1 LISDSAL
8 KVVLSYYPVCRCQ
21 RTSPELLRG
30 KHSRPFQITKKLN
43 LGPDRPAFAK
53 ATAGKR
59 DKIESNLQSQMYV
72 ERPRT
77 HSGPASS
84 GTTNLAQIEPPS
96 TLVLLISGEKCLP
109 RMQPFSRDLRGHSLG
124 ERLHPNGGIIWNGET
139 DIQFARLQ
147 RERLACGHA
156 TH

>member
-1 LISDSAL
+1 MCSVRQRLTEICMITKTLSLLCASALISDSAL

-21 RTSPELLRG
+21 RTSPKLLRG

-43 LGPDRPAFAK
+43 LASDKMTFPSRRSLGEGGSVFVC
-53 ATAGKR
+53 R

-77 HSGPASS
+77 DWEPASS
-84 GTTNLAQIEPPS
+84 GITKLAQIEPPS

-109 RMQPFSRDLRGHSLG
+109 RM
-124 ERLHPNGGIIWNGET
+124 
-139 DIQFARLQ
+139 
-147 RERLACGHA
+147 
-156 TH
+156 